1 MSESSP
7 ETPSISRRALVGG
20 SAAVTAS
27 LAFQGLAQA
36 RSKSG
41 SLTVGVNANLMT
53 LDPADANDTL
63 SQSAARL
70 MLEGLLGF
78 NKDMKVV
85 PLLAETWQA
94 NEAATEFTFH
104 LRKGIQFQDGTPFDA
119 QAVKMNFE
127 RIANPANRL
136 KRQGLL
142 SMLDHVEVVDPHT
155 AKAVLKIPF
164 GAFIPTV
171 AHPALQLLSPAAIQ
185 KYGKQI
191 GRNPVGTGPFRFVN
205 WTPDT
210 LNVERN
216 PHYWQ
221 QGLPHLDKVTVRS
234 NPEDGA
240 RIAMLEAGEAQF
252 IYPVPPPMIAM
263 VRNNRKL
270 ALFDRPSIYVSY
282 VAMNVRK
289 KPFNDPRVRR
299 ALNHAVD
306 KETFIR
312 VVYNGAAQPLDSA
325 EPPKITFY
333 AKQTPYAY
341 DPKKAKQ
348 LLAEAGHPDGF
359 ETTMWAANDT
369 LTISAMQF
377 LQQQLSAVGVKLHVE
392 PLEAGV
398 LASRIWTV
406 RKPEESHL
414 QMYYGHW
421 SSSTGDADW
430 ALRPLFATRSFPPHL
445 YNVGY
450 YSNPHV
456 DKDLQ
461 GGLRTADPA
470 KRAKFYANAQEQI
483 WKDAPWIFLSVGNL
497 LAGQDKSLQDAYLL
511 PDSGM
516 LIDGAR
522 YA

>member
-1 MSESSP
+1 
-7 ETPSISRRALVGG
+7 
-20 SAAVTAS
+20 
-27 LAFQGLAQA
+27 
-36 RSKSG
+36 
-41 SLTVGVNANLMT
+41 
-53 LDPADANDTL
+53 
-63 SQSAARL
+63 
-70 MLEGLLGF
+70 
-78 NKDMKVV
+78 
-85 PLLAETWQA
+85 
-94 NEAATEFTFH
+94 
-104 LRKGIQFQDGTPFDA
+104 
-119 QAVKMNFE
+119 
-127 RIANPANRL
+127 
-136 KRQGLL
+136 
-142 SMLDHVEVVDPHT
+142 
-155 AKAVLKIPF
+155 
-164 GAFIPTV
+164 
-171 AHPALQLLSPAAIQ
+171 
-185 KYGKQI
+185 
-191 GRNPVGTGPFRFVN
+191 
-205 WTPDT
+205 
-210 LNVERN
+210 
-216 PHYWQ
+216 
-221 QGLPHLDKVTVRS
+221 
-234 NPEDGA
+234 
-240 RIAMLEAGEAQF
+240 
-252 IYPVPPPMIAM
+252 
-263 VRNNRKL
+263 
-270 ALFDRPSIYVSY
+270 
-282 VAMNVRK
+282 
-289 KPFNDPRVRR
+289 
-299 ALNHAVD
+299 VD

-348 LLAEAGHPDGF
+348 LLAEAGHPNGF